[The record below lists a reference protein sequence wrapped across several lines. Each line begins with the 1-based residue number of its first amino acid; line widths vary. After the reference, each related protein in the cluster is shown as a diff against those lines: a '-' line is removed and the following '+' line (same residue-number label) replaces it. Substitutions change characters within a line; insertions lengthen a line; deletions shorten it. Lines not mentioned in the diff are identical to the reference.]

1 MNRLRNLQEVRTMKT
16 QRTSFIV
23 LGLAFGAAALAQ
35 VDEQNP
41 GSLWPKA
48 YVNPLLDRTA
58 RIEGDVVTILISEVS
73 SGTFTASTA
82 NTKTANNSVSKAV
95 GPIISKLIPDLSTL
109 GTGTTDAKGSTTQ
122 VGRLTARMTAVVK
135 KVFPNGTMI
144 IEGSRSVQVNKETQ
158 IFRLS
163 GLIRRDDIRSDNTI
177 FSENIAEAEIKVDG
191 KGQIND
197 RQKRGI
203 LTRLIDWL
211 F

>member
-1 MNRLRNLQEVRTMKT
+1 MKRLRIPTAMAIM
-16 QRTSFIV
+16 SFATLSV
-23 LGLAFGAAALAQ
+23 AQ

-58 RIEGDVVTILISEVS
+58 KSEGDVVTILISEVS
-73 SGTFTASTA
+73 SGTFTATTA
-82 NTKTANNSVSKAV
+82 NQKTVNNSVSKAV
-95 GPIISKLIPDLSTL
+95 GPLISKLIPDLSTL

-122 VGRLTARMTAVVK
+122 VGKLTARMTAVVK
-135 KVFPNGTMI
+135 KVFPNGTML
-144 IEGSRSVQVNKETQ
+144 IEGTRSVQVNKETQ
-158 IFRLS
+158 TFRLS
-163 GLIRRDDIRSDNTI
+163 GLIRRDDIRSDNTV

>member
-1 MNRLRNLQEVRTMKT
+1 MKKRRTCMT
-16 QRTSFIV
+16 LAL
-23 LGLAFGAAALAQ
+23 LGLAGLASAQ

-41 GSLWPKA
+41 GSLWPKQF
-48 YVNPLLDRTA
+48 VNPLLDRTA
-58 RIEGDVVTILISEVS
+58 RAEGDVVTILISEVS
-73 SGTFTASTA
+73 SGTFTATTSNA
-82 NTKTANNSVSKAV
+82 KTVSNSVSKAV
-95 GPIISKLIPDLSTL
+95 GPLLSKLIPDLSTL
-109 GTGTTDAKGSTTQ
+109 GTGNTDAKGATTQ
-122 VGRLTARMTAVVK
+122 VGKLTARMTAVVK

-144 IEGSRSVQVNKETQ
+144 IEGTRSVQVNKETQ
-158 IFRLS
+158 TFRLS
-163 GLIRRDDIRSDNTI
+163 GLIRRDDIRSDNTV